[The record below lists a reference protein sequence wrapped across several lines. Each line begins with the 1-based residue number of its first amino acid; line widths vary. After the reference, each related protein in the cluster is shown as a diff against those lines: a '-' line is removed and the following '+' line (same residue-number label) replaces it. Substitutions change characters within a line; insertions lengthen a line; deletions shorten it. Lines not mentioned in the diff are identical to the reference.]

1 MAALSLELH
10 DPNAR
15 PYFLWDE
22 QTTIGAFREALAR
35 GDSADKARLLGK
47 LLREARDE
55 DVWQFTTVTEVRSLW
70 PSIERYLGRRRAFWT
85 YLLEAWRL
93 HGLA

>member
-1 MAALSLELH
+1 MAALSLDLR
-10 DPNAR
+10 DPCAR

-22 QTTIGAFREALAR
+22 QTTIGAFRDALLR
-35 GDSADKARLLGK
+35 GDSDEKARLIGK
-47 LLREARDE
+47 LMREARDE
-55 DVWQFTTVTEVRSLW
+55 DVWQFTTVAEVRRLW

-85 YLLEAWRL
+85 YLLEAWQR